1 MKITI
6 LKKGASGV
14 NFFVTSFDWA
24 MKEDFT
30 EIRDKEWQLVK
41 TTAEDIMAN
50 ERLSTKSK
58 ILLSAVAGAAIQ
70 YLIDRKQWAETNRL
84 WITIRED

>member
-6 LKKGASGV
+6 LKKAASGV
-14 NFFVTSFDWA
+14 NFLVASFDWA

-30 EIRDKEWQLVK
+30 EIRNKEWQLVK

-70 YLIDRKQWAETNRL
+70 YLIDRKQWSETNRL
-84 WITIRED
+84 WITIREG